1 MNVIHSHFL
10 QDVMLIRSSFE
21 QMFGGCKPDEQFTD
35 SVILIYTIKLLLLW
49 KVKYKYSAKHIYMLM
64 QI

>member
-21 QMFGGCKPDEQFTD
+21 QMLGGCKPDEQFTD
-35 SVILIYTIKLLLLW
+35 FMILIYTIIVKS
-49 KVKYKYSAKHIYMLM
+49 KV